1 MTVIVCY
8 DPDAAHSRALQAQIS
23 GMNLKDTVCVRSFER
38 LEEMD
43 AYMNRHG
50 DVTDVLLYDIGA
62 GPSST
67 MSVVGRI
74 KRAYSNIQIIFMS
87 DAQEWC
93 DELYA
98 VEHVYF
104 LKKPVASAALF
115 AALEVA
121 LRISRRLKERC
132 LSIQSQGE
140 YCTVPFS
147 GILYVQAFL
156 REVLVVTRS
165 DRFTSYNRISDVER
179 VLDSRFLR
187 CHKSYIVN
195 LDRVTAQGSLRFVV
209 ENGGIVPVSRARSP
223 EARRR
228 LGYYRGELNA

>member
-1 MTVIVCY
+1 M
-8 DPDAAHSRALQAQIS
+8 
-23 GMNLKDTVCVRSFER
+23 
-38 LEEMD
+38 
-43 AYMNRHG
+43 
-50 DVTDVLLYDIGA
+50 
-62 GPSST
+62 
-67 MSVVGRI
+67 
-74 KRAYSNIQIIFMS
+74 
-87 DAQEWC
+87 
-93 DELYA
+93 
-98 VEHVYF
+98 
-104 LKKPVASAALF
+104 
-115 AALEVA
+115 
-121 LRISRRLKERC
+121 
-132 LSIQSQGE
+132 
-140 YCTVPFS
+140 PFS